1 MFGKIWEKISI
12 DGNEYTMKAE
22 PLEMYFNKN
31 RKKPFVDWLNAA
43 CTRGYIGT
51 WKITDDKLFLTE
63 LVAFGDTDPKVNLQL
78 IFPKQSTIFA
88 DWYSGDIKIYSG
100 EYLLPFKDKTDDPLF
115 ENEMTYTFKR
125 GKLIKSLIEQHR
137 VIHSDIDDY
146 LGSSYSTERV
156 EHFTSK
162 N

>member
-1 MFGKIWEKISI
+1 M
-12 DGNEYTMKAE
+12 
-22 PLEMYFNKN
+22 
-31 RKKPFVDWLNAA
+31 
-43 CTRGYIGT
+43 
-51 WKITDDKLFLTE
+51 
-63 LVAFGDTDPKVNLQL
+63 VAYGDTDPKVNLQF

-115 ENEMTYTFKR
+115 ENEMIYTFKG

-156 EHFTSK
+156 EYFTSK